1 MGTSEDQRQADALE
15 KIERHMKALIDNFTG
30 LLYMFAKT
38 NEEYHR
44 LTAGLPDNVMGGGL
58 ITGANPTEGEIDA
71 DRFAAMPPLLRSDVK
86 EALDKIP
93 PILDLDKDRDFRDS
107 ILAELM
113 PFIQITEVT
122 EFREK
127 STFKGV
133 GHDASGHGQVEGTFT
148 KCDLD

>member
-44 LTAGLPDNVMGGGL
+44 LTAGLPDNVVGGGL

-71 DRFAAMPPLLRSDVK
+71 DRFAAMPPLFRSDVK

-93 PILDLDKDRDFRDS
+93 PILDKEGAFRDS
-107 ILAELM
+107 IIAELM
-113 PFIQITEVT
+113 PFIRLTHTVDMLDGGA
-122 EFREK
+122 
-127 STFKGV
+127 SFKGI
-133 GHDASGHGQVEGTFT
+133 GVEETGTTELFGEFHPVVE
-148 KCDLD
+148 